1 VTEVL
6 GPDPGALGALVP
18 HSDPAALADAIL
30 ATLARR
36 QSFDPARLRAH
47 AESRYGAPA
56 VAGRIADLYDEVLHE
71 AAGAGSRGRAVAPG
85 TADAVASPLVR
96 APRVPS
102 PAVLVAFDRPALD
115 RVLPA
120 CPAWLLRDLVVVTRG
135 GEVAGV
141 RETVSLDPRLEPEV
155 AALLAW
161 SGRGG
166 GGLRSLVRSPLAWL
180 RRRRGRRRLELA
192 VRLALESA
200 VAAGI
205 ARVNAARGRPDEPAL
220 LACLGGIDIVA
231 ALPAVGAGRA
241 MLAPGALR
249 WLGDAR
255 WPLADA
261 STVATGDTDG
271 TSEPAAGAE
280 PQRSADSSA

>member
-1 VTEVL
+1 
-6 GPDPGALGALVP
+6 
-18 HSDPAALADAIL
+18 
-30 ATLARR
+30 
-36 QSFDPARLRAH
+36 
-47 AESRYGAPA
+47 
-56 VAGRIADLYDEVLHE
+56 
-71 AAGAGSRGRAVAPG
+71 VAPDG
-85 TADAVASPLVR
+85 AAASLVR

-102 PAVLVAFDRPALD
+102 RAVLVAFDRPALD

-135 GEVAGV
+135 GGVAGV
-141 RETVSLDPRLEPEV
+141 RETISVDSRLEPEV

-166 GGLRSLVRSPLAWL
+166 GGLRSLVRSPLTWVL
-180 RRRRGRRRLELA
+180 RRRRRRRLELA
-192 VRLALESA
+192 VRPALESA

-205 ARVNAARGRPDEPAL
+205 ARVNAAEGRPDAPAL
-220 LACLGGIDIVA
+220 LACLGGIDVVA
-231 ALPAVGAGRA
+231 ALRAVGAGRA

-261 STVATGDTDG
+261 SAVATGDIRDSSG
-271 TSEPAAGAE
+271 PAAGVE
-280 PQRSADSSA
+280 PQRPAESSA